1 MPVSER
7 YLWGA
12 TRERLKIMGGG
23 GVRFLG
29 QVESSYPLVL
39 PGQRSQIPAGHSPKD
54 MSAQKYRCQ
63 VLRGCP
69 QPRGWMAYLS

>member
-7 YLWGA
+7 YLSGA

-39 PGQRSQIPAGHSPKD
+39 PVREVRFLLGTAPR
-54 MSAQKYRCQ
+54 RCQ
-63 VLRGCP
+63 LRG
-69 QPRGWMAYLS
+69 ADAKS